1 MICEQ
6 HDTHLKNFFVSKKKK
21 KKKKKQN
28 LQFRKYPII
37 DNNNKATSDCF
48 VYT

>member
-6 HDTHLKNFFVSKKKK
+6 HDTHLKNFFVSKKKQK
-21 KKKKKQN
+21 KNQN

>member
-1 MICEQ
+1 MTCEQ
-6 HDTHLKNFFVSKKKK
+6 HDTHLKNFFVSKKKTK
-21 KKKKKQN
+21 KN
-28 LQFRKYPII
+28 YLQFRKHPII